1 MEKATMN
8 PRPYRLC
15 IDPGH
20 GGKDPGAVNKDL
32 DIMEKKIN
40 LAVALLMRGYI
51 YTGDYLFDAYMTR
64 HQDYFVSLRDR
75 CGKALAWETNAFLS
89 IHTNA
94 RPMRGK
100 PGVEIEVYH
109 YPGSKKGEEFAT
121 IAKESLIKDVGE
133 IFKVIDR
140 GVKEGKY
147 YVLKHTKMPAIL
159 VELGFLSDNEEALFL
174 STIDNQKVMAT
185 SLCETAETFLEGGGH
200 EWNIGEKLL

>member
-1 MEKATMN
+1 MS

-32 DIMEKKIN
+32 GIQEKKIN

-64 HQDYFVSLRDR
+64 HNDEFISLRDR
-75 CGKALAWETNAFLS
+75 CGKASSWKTNAFLS

-100 PGVEIEVYH
+100 PGVEIEVFH
-109 YPGSKKGEEFAT
+109 CPRSKKGKEFAN
-121 IAKESLIKDVGE
+121 IALGMLLRDVGRV
-133 IFKVIDR
+133 FKVISR

-174 STIDNQKVMAT
+174 SVIDNQKLMAT
-185 SLCETAETFLEGGGH
+185 SL
-200 EWNIGEKLL
+200 

>member
-1 MEKATMN
+1 MKN
-8 PRPYRLC
+8 RPYRLC

-20 GGKDPGAVNKDL
+20 GGKDPGAVNKKL
-32 DIMEKKIN
+32 GIQEKKIN

-64 HQDYFVSLRDR
+64 NQDYFVSLRDR

-109 YPGSKKGEEFAT
+109 YPKSKRGREFAN
-121 IAKESLIKDVGE
+121 IALGMLLVDVGK
-133 IFKVIDR
+133 IFKVISR
-140 GVKEGKY
+140 GVREGKY

-174 STIDNQKVMAT
+174 SNIDNQKVMAT
-185 SLCETAETFLEGGGH
+185 SLCEASELFLEGGGH
-200 EWNIGEKLL
+200 EWIIGEKKT

>member
-1 MEKATMN
+1 MEKRTMS

-32 DIMEKKIN
+32 GIQEKKIN
-40 LAVALLMRGYI
+40 LAVGLFMRSQI
-51 YTGDYLFDAYMTR
+51 YTGDYLFNAYMTR
-64 HQDYFVSLRDR
+64 HKDEFVSLRDR
-75 CGKALAWETNAFLS
+75 CGKASSWKTNAFIS

-109 YPGSKKGEEFAT
+109 YPKSKRGREFAN
-121 IAKESLIKDVGE
+121 IALGILLGDVGK
-133 IFKVIDR
+133 IFKVISR

-147 YVLKHTKMPAIL
+147 YVLKHTTMPAIL

-174 STIDNQKVMAT
+174 SGITNQEVMAT
-185 SLCETAETFLEGGGH
+185 SLCEAAELYLEGGGH
-200 EWNIGEKLL
+200 EWNIGEKLP

>member
-1 MEKATMN
+1 MS

-32 DIMEKKIN
+32 GIQEKKIN

-94 RPMRGK
+94 RPMRGR
-100 PGVEIEVYH
+100 PGVEIETYH
-109 YPGSKKGEEFAT
+109 YPGSKKGEEFAAIAQENLISD
-121 IAKESLIKDVGE
+121 IAK

-140 GVKEGKY
+140 GVKAGKY

-174 STIDNQKVMAT
+174 SAVANQEVMAR
-185 SLCETAETFLEGGGH
+185 SLCEAAETFLEGGGH
-200 EWNIGEKLL
+200 EWAIGEKLT

>member
-1 MEKATMN
+1 MKD
-8 PRPYRLC
+8 RPYRLC

-20 GGKDPGAVNKDL
+20 GGKDPGAVNKEL
-32 DIMEKKIN
+32 GIQEKKIN

-64 HQDYFVSLRDR
+64 HKDEFISLRDR
-75 CGKALAWETNAFLS
+75 CGKALAWKTNAFLS

-100 PGVEIEVYH
+100 HGVEIEVFH
-109 YPGSKKGEEFAT
+109 YPGSKKAEEFAR
-121 IAKESLIKDVGE
+121 IALGILLRDVAE
-133 IFKVIDR
+133 VFKVIDR
-140 GVKEGKY
+140 GVREGKY

-174 STIDNQKVMAT
+174 STIDNQKLMAT
-185 SLCETAETFLEGGGH
+185 SLCEAAEHFLEGGGH
-200 EWNIGEKLL
+200 EWIPGEKT